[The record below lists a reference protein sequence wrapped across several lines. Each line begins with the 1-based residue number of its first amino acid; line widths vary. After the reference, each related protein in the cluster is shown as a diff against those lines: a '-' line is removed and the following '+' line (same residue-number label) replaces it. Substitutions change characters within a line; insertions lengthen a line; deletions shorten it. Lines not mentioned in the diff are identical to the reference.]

1 MSVYK
6 KFTPQDYNVV
16 PFNAHKQ
23 YNFNSSSADSNGIN
37 YYTASWTPN
46 QIDLYNSG
54 NIKYQQINHLYYK
67 EYKKDNYKDLKYKKT
82 LYDKANILS
91 IPTGLYGSK
100 IKPNSF
106 LLSSS
111 YTKVIDDSYGNLI
124 ISGTN
129 LNDYITDPRTT
140 LLNIGPVKGFKK
152 YDLNV
157 YDEYINRVF
166 YKKGQT
172 KVNSIDLY
180 NTPANNYEYD
190 DSYFLNK
197 IYYKNVNFENQY
209 LYTSQSKFPGI
220 KFNGTNSELKITP
233 NPTFNFNPQDDF
245 SIEFWVDVNNINNGE
260 VMNLIGKTSTETII
274 SPNNILSPQD
284 QLTTS
289 RYPFEVY
296 IKKTSDITKLYFA
309 QSDGERTKTIGQVID
324 IGSPQHIV
332 CRQSS
337 SKMCIFKNSYSTHQI
352 KSLTKPIQNNANIYI
367 GNKGGYTN
375 FFSGSLSQIKIH
387 NKALTNTQVYN
398 HYKQSNGSPYIGN
411 IFYSDG
417 FVVITHPQYQQVLN
431 ETGFGIGSM
440 TVDNS
445 DGVIN
450 LFTVGGITG
459 SSTTN
464 SIFGISKLQFQGSH
478 LIYENEYKC
487 TIDEFEY
494 NNTLNPTVRTLK
506 TSQNPDLADFT
517 TGSLF
522 KPYITTVGLYN
533 ENNELL
539 VVGKLG
545 QPIRTSDETDTTI
558 VLRWDT

>member
-220 KFNGTNSELKITP
+220 KFNGTNS
-233 NPTFNFNPQDDF
+233 
-245 SIEFWVDVNNINNGE
+245 
-260 VMNLIGKTSTETII
+260 
-274 SPNNILSPQD
+274 
-284 QLTTS
+284 
-289 RYPFEVY
+289 
-296 IKKTSDITKLYFA
+296 
-309 QSDGERTKTIGQVID
+309 
-324 IGSPQHIV
+324 
-332 CRQSS
+332 
-337 SKMCIFKNSYSTHQI
+337 
-352 KSLTKPIQNNANIYI
+352 
-367 GNKGGYTN
+367 
-375 FFSGSLSQIKIH
+375 
-387 NKALTNTQVYN
+387 
-398 HYKQSNGSPYIGN
+398 
-411 IFYSDG
+411 
-417 FVVITHPQYQQVLN
+417 
-431 ETGFGIGSM
+431 
-440 TVDNS
+440 
-445 DGVIN
+445 
-450 LFTVGGITG
+450 
-459 SSTTN
+459 
-464 SIFGISKLQFQGSH
+464 
-478 LIYENEYKC
+478 
-487 TIDEFEY
+487 
-494 NNTLNPTVRTLK
+494 
-506 TSQNPDLADFT
+506 
-517 TGSLF
+517 
-522 KPYITTVGLYN
+522 
-533 ENNELL
+533 
-539 VVGKLG
+539 
-545 QPIRTSDETDTTI
+545 
-558 VLRWDT
+558 